1 MVLREWSLS
10 NPQLIRQSPAETRWI
25 LENENVPPYTS
36 PTSDPNGNCS
46 LCYQLGIFDTADE
59 RGLNAWFVAT
69 DYGHSFLSPSEKK
82 TKHSLYYIK

>member
-25 LENENVPPYTS
+25 LEKIPN
-36 PTSDPNGNCS
+36 DPNGNCS